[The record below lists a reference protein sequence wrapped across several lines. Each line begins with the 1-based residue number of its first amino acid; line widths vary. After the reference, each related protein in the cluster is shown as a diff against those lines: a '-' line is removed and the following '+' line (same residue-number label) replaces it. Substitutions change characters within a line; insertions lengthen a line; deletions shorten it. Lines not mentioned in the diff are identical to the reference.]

1 MADTTQT
8 QAVSLPR
15 ISTDMIVTLLVSGA
29 AATVAFDLWGQSI
42 APWLGLGNLA
52 PSGLAQGL
60 LGKLGFEG
68 VARPHG
74 QFMHLFLVG
83 LIGYPLGWFLVCKPL
98 WDRFVGIGGW
108 FVPAAVYGAALWVVA
123 IGAIAG
129 WVTGN
134 IFLGFT
140 RITWVALAGHV
151 FYGLALG
158 GTAAWLGR
166 RAT

>member
-1 MADTTQT
+1 MSDTTLIQT
-8 QAVSLPR
+8 RAMPR
-15 ISTDMIVTLLVSGA
+15 ISIDTILTMMVAGA
-29 AATVAFDLWGQSI
+29 AATVAFDLWGQTI

-52 PSGLAQGL
+52 PTPLAQGL

-68 VARPHG
+68 VGRPEG
-74 QFMHLFLVG
+74 YFMHLFVVG
-83 LIGYPLGWFLVCKPL
+83 MIGYPVGWFFIFKPL
-98 WDRFVGIGGW
+98 WDRVVGKGGW
-108 FVPAAVYGAALWVVA
+108 FVPAAIYGAALWVVA

-134 IFLGFT
+134 AFLGFT

-158 GTAAWLGR
+158 GIGVWLMR
-166 RAT
+166 RA